1 MDAESERNAG
11 HSFSS
16 SRICSHIAENLQV
29 DWRETTNIKAEV
41 LTNRG
46 QQYGNKILDQCIK
59 FHHIYQMKFATISK
73 FCPLHLC
80 RGFKGREITTQK
92 RATYAHF
99 ISLMRIGESS
109 VTQESYETVQPLS
122 YYAREK
128 IKQVLESEK
137 LMTSLYPLRF
147 IFIIPLLSHIISS
160 HLISFTYHSFS

>member
-1 MDAESERNAG
+1 MA
-11 HSFSS
+11 
-16 SRICSHIAENLQV
+16 
-29 DWRETTNIKAEV
+29 IKF
-41 LTNRG
+41 
-46 QQYGNKILDQCIK
+46 LDLCIK
-59 FHHIYQMKFATISK
+59 FHHIYQMEFATISK

-147 IFIIPLLSHIISS
+147 IFIISLLSHIILY
-160 HLISFTYHSFS
+160 HLISSLLHIIPSLMFCSVLFCSVLFCSVLFCSVLFCSVLFCSVLFCSLFI